1 MTHPKK
7 RKFKTIWEVVK
18 AAKAEIEKHSA
29 NPVPDLQAIKQELK
43 EFRQAAGHFFNVE
56 HPSYKDVG
64 QFSQGEEQYVLPLNR
79 TELEEVYGN
88 ALFNTLVANYLSVY
102 IQELEELET
111 APAHEC

>member
-1 MTHPKK
+1 MTQPKK
-7 RKFKTIWEVVK
+7 RKFKTILDVVS
-18 AAKAEIEKHSA
+18 AAKSEIEKYKA
-29 NPVPDLQAIKQELK
+29 NPVPDLLDMKEQLK
-43 EFRQAAGHFFNVE
+43 EFRQTAGHLFNVE
-56 HPSYKDVG
+56 HPAYKDVE
-64 QFSQGEEQYVLPLNR
+64 SSYEQQYALPLSK